1 MAGGRT
7 SRRVVAHLHGDVH
20 VPLPIGCIDDALD
33 GLAAVD
39 PGAPALVDRA
49 AGVRWDRGA
58 LRGAVRR
65 AAAWLAGCG
74 VRPGD
79 RVVLCG
85 ENSWAWVT
93 GFLACAHTGAVAVPL
108 NPALGA
114 AELAVVLGDVRP
126 HLVLGGGTWR
136 GRDRRGDLETACATA
151 GCAAPV
157 WLDTV
162 GWDIHAAG
170 AAVPAAVAPEPS
182 TVRAGAPRCIVPT
195 SGTTGRPKGVVLG
208 DGQLLANALLGSEP
222 IRLRADDRV
231 VVPVPCFHV
240 FGITLGVLAPLLRGA
255 TVVLPAP
262 SFDPAA
268 TLTAVQ
274 EERGSVVYGVPTM
287 FTALLEHPR
296 LAQFDRSSLRAGV
309 VGGALCPPAL
319 AERVVRELPL
329 PGLVIGYGMTET
341 SPCATSTAVGD
352 AFTHVGRPLPHTE
365 VCVADPTTGVTVA
378 FGEQGEVCIRG
389 YLVTRGYWGDDAATA
404 AAVDADGWMHTG
416 DLGVLHHDG
425 CLEVRGRA
433 KDLVIRG
440 GENVDPAEV
449 EAVLQAHPWVA
460 EAAVVAA
467 PDPYLGEEVA
477 AFVRVRCD
485 AVPATVGDPSPA
497 VLTWCRDRLAHFKVP
512 RHLWFVEEL
521 PVTGSGKV
529 RKHELR
535 AQAAALVDLTRCP
548 RSSGTTA

>member
-1 MAGGRT
+1 MDAVHGPA
-7 SRRVVAHLHGDVH
+7 VARGDVGA
-20 VPLPIGCIDDALD
+20 PLPTGCIDDTLER
-33 GLAAVD
+33 LAAHH
-39 PGAPALVDRA
+39 PAAPALVDRA
-49 AGVRWDRGA
+49 GGVRWDRATLRSA
-58 LRGAVRR
+58 LRR
-65 AAAWLAGCG
+65 AAGWLTAQG
-74 VRPGD
+74 VQPGD
-79 RVVLCG
+79 RVVLCA

-93 GFLACAHTGAVAVPL
+93 GFLACARTGAVAVPL

-114 AELAVVLGDVRP
+114 AELAVVLTDVRP
-126 HLVLGGGTWR
+126 SVVLGGGTWR
-136 GRDRRGDLETACATA
+136 GRDRRAELEAACTTAR
-151 GCAAPV
+151 CAAPV
-157 WLDTV
+157 WLD
-162 GWDIHAAG
+162 AAG
-170 AAVPAAVAPEPS
+170 WSSAAADPTPTPEAA
-182 TVRAGAPRCIVPT
+182 RADEPRCIVPT

-208 DGQLLANALLGSEP
+208 DGQLLANALLGSAP
-222 IRLRADDRV
+222 IGLRSSDRV

-268 TLTAVQ
+268 TLAAVQ

-287 FTALLEHPR
+287 FTALLDHPR

-319 AERVVRELPL
+319 AARVVRELPL

-341 SPCATSTAVGD
+341 SPCATSTAVGE

-365 VCVADPTTGVTVA
+365 VRVADTATGVTVA
-378 FGEQGEVCIRG
+378 VGEQGEVCIRG
-389 YLVTRGYWGDDAATA
+389 YLVTRGYWGDDTATA

-477 AFVRVRCD
+477 AFVRVRRD
-485 AVPATVGDPSPA
+485 AVPTTVGDPSP
-497 VLTWCRDRLAHFKVP
+497 VLLLWCRDRLAHFKAP
-512 RHLWFVEEL
+512 RHLWCVDEL